1 MFESINVNEWGI
13 FGLIL
18 GVLFF
23 LMKSYFTSLLEQ
35 MKKQNEDI
43 IDIKII
49 LGKMTARDGVQKTQ
63 NKKEHKDFF
72 DFNRENMYK
81 IEKQE
86 HRLTVLE
93 SK

>member
-49 LGKMTARDGVQKTQ
+49 LGKMTARDGVQKEE

-72 DFNRENMYK
+72 DFNRENRENITK
-81 IEKQE
+81 IE
-86 HRLTVLE
+86 HRVTVLE
-93 SK
+93 PR